1 MQVVLVMFRS
11 GGERRSFSMT
21 RDMTVIGRRED
32 CDFRIPLG
40 EISRKH
46 CRLIKDDG
54 VLRAEDLGSSNG
66 TYINGVRVQEGVL
79 EPGDTLKVG
88 SVVFVVQIDG
98 VPADEALN
106 PTGASASDSSIH
118 SSEGASTDEH
128 LNPTAQSDA
137 GDFDA
142 EALQAASENE
152 AGALVAD
159 ESESGHMQTV
169 GASATVD
176 DDFVIT
182 DDAPADGSAVEY
194 DPMSILTQDPEDS
207 SAGEATDADIADE
220 ILMDLEAQDQQ
231 KLP

>member
-1 MQVVLVMFRS
+1 MQVVLVMFRT

-98 VPADEALN
+98 VPTDESLN
-106 PTGASASDSSIH
+106 PTGESPSDSAINPA
-118 SSEGASTDEH
+118 EGASTEEH

-142 EALQAASENE
+142 ELQAPAANE

-159 ESESGHMQTV
+159 ASRSGHAQSA
-169 GASATVD
+169 GAAATVD

-182 DDAPADGSAVEY
+182 DDTPADSSAAEY
-194 DPMSILTQDPEDS
+194 DPMSVLTQDPEDS
-207 SAGEATDADIADE
+207 SVGEPTDADIADD